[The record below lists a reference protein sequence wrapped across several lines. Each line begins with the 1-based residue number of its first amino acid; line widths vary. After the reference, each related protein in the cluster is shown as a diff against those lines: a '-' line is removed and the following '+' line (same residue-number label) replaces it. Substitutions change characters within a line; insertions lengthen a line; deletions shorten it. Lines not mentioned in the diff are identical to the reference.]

1 MSAAEEKSSQAFWDH
16 QEKLWRRSRIAADGG
31 YMSDLGFVPGA
42 WQPESDVLPQPI
54 NAVKPVPAILRGRV
68 DINSPLGRAILE
80 SEFMP
85 YENNPQSAS
94 IFPNKDKAEGDKRPN
109 AKGALYFDRD
119 FLAALLTQDGPL
131 IKAEISLWT
140 KVAASGTPYW
150 SGSLSTPYVAP
161 GATPAPAPAPAPKE
175 IDQTIPF

>member
-1 MSAAEEKSSQAFWDH
+1 MSAADEKASEVYWRH
-16 QEKLWRRSRIAADGG
+16 QEDLWRRSRIAADGG
-31 YMSDLGFVPGA
+31 YMSAQGFVPGA
-42 WQPESDVLPQPI
+42 WQPEIDVLPQPI

-68 DINSPLGRAILE
+68 DLNSPLGRAILE
-80 SEFMP
+80 SETMP

-94 IFPNKDKAEGDKRPN
+94 IFPNKDKVEGDKRPN
-109 AKGALYFDRD
+109 AKGALYFDRE
-119 FLAALLTQDGPL
+119 FLNALLTQQGPL

-150 SGSLSTPYVAP
+150 SGALSTPYVAP
-161 GATPAPAPAPAPKE
+161 AAAPAAPAPKE